1 MLSGL
6 LAAAMLFCF
15 LFICLFVVVF
25 LGGGAEVTQI
35 GREGGVLL
43 VYLTK
48 RNQRHRHMGPVQ
60 RL

>member
-1 MLSGL
+1 MFSGL

-15 LFICLFVVVF
+15 LFICCWAFF
-25 LGGGAEVTQI
+25 WGGGAEVTQI

>member
-1 MLSGL
+1 MFSGL

-15 LFICLFVVVF
+15 LFICLFVF

-35 GREGGVLL
+35 GRECGVLL

-48 RNQRHRHMGPVQ
+48 GINGTDIWVQ
-60 RL
+60 FRDCN

>member
-1 MLSGL
+1 MFSGL

-15 LFICLFVVVF
+15 LFICCWVF
-25 LGGGAEVTQI
+25 FGGGAEVTQI